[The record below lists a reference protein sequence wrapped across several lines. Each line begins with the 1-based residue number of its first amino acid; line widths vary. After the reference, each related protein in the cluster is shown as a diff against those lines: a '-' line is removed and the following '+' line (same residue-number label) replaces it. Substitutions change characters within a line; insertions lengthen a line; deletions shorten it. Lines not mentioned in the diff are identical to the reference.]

1 MHVNDDCIILF
12 FIEIIFSLEVNFFFL
27 GNYSSCQQAGIII
40 IIKIVLGIFL
50 QHKKTGLIS
59 ITRTIMYGL
68 VQDLS

>member
-12 FIEIIFSLEVNFFFL
+12 YRNNIFTRSEFFFL

-40 IIKIVLGIFL
+40 IIKIVLEIFL